1 MLSLV
6 HWRLALQITVIH
18 IANPEGMHTFKRA
31 SLSAFKHIGCTTAFL
46 GTSLQKDIHCDNEN
60 WIPHG
65 WRQEYLSDWCHYYGI
80 QIDARK
86 TLFLLVVGCQHWGIQ
101 IHYHNYAPMMES
113 AKSEVSQHAVVNPM
127 CLNVTNLRLECVH
140 VYPLGIAMIN
150 ESFCLSGNASAC
162 SVH

>member
-1 MLSLV
+1 
-6 HWRLALQITVIH
+6 
-18 IANPEGMHTFKRA
+18 MHTFKPQVC
-31 SLSAFKHIGCTTAFL
+31 HIQTHWINHCML
-46 GTSLQKDIHCDNEN
+46 GDFTL
-60 WIPHG
+60 G
-65 WRQEYLSDWCHYYGI
+65 WLHHRSIIVIMNLNSSVLTPRPICEWLMPLLCNSMI
-80 QIDARK
+80 ESSSK
-86 TLFLLVVGCQHWGIQ
+86 TLSFGGWVSATEEIQ